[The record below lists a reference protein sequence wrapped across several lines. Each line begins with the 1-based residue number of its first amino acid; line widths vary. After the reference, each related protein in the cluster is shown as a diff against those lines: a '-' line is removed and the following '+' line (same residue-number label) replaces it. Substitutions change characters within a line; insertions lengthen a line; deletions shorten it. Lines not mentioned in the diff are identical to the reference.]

1 MVHDDNLGLEG
12 FYLLRR
18 VVLGIG
24 GNITSLDVLDGN
36 VLNVETNVVSWNSFL
51 QLFVMHFNRLTF
63 SLYSYRGEEDSHT
76 GFQSTSFYSSD
87 GDSSD
92 TTDLVHVL

>member
-1 MVHDDNLGLEG
+1 MVHDDDLSLEG
-12 FYLLRR
+12 FYLSSRA
-18 VVLGIG
+18 VLGIRS
-24 GNITSLDVLDGN
+24 NITSLDVLDGY
-36 VLNVETNVVSWNSFL
+36 VLNVETDIVSGNSFL

-63 SLYSYRGEEDSHT
+63 SLYSDRGEENSHT
-76 GFQSTSFYSSD
+76 GFQYTSFYSSY